1 MEKDL
6 YTYLT
11 EYSQDGRIPMH
22 MPGHKRRD
30 AVAPYMAVSA
40 LQDFT
45 EIDATDNL
53 HDAQGVLKDSMA
65 MATKLWGSLQSF
77 YLVGGSS
84 CGILAGIRALTKRG
98 DKILVSR
105 NAHKSVFHAIEL
117 CGLEPIF
124 VLPPQVPGFGIC
136 GSCTPKQVEYAFDEH
151 PDIRLAIITSP
162 TYEGVISDICGIAEI
177 VHQHNALL
185 LVDEAHGAHLGLH
198 PTFEKSAVQ
207 CGADLVVQSLHKTL
221 PTFTQTAILHV
232 CSSRVDMQRLK
243 HQLAVFQTSSP
254 SYPLML
260 SADGCVRQILEKKDF
275 FDAWLVGLAG
285 FSIWATQLSCL
296 QVLGHGNPLPKE
308 VFAFDETKLYVSTHG
323 CDLTGAELE
332 VKLSAYKIDLE
343 MACQNGILA
352 MTGAGDSIES
362 VGVFAEA
369 LLAIEQD
376 CRKVSKP
383 ETEQLGLPRHVLSS
397 EFVLEQDY
405 SLCAIQDSIGKVCAE
420 YVWAYPPGIP
430 LLIPGERI
438 EASIA
443 YALQQYEQYGIR
455 LHKSRSEEKSE
466 IAVIAS

>member
-11 EYSQDGRIPMH
+11 EYSQGSRIPMH

-30 AVAPYMAVSA
+30 CIAPYMSVSA

-45 EIDATDNL
+45 EISATDNL
-53 HDAQGVLKDSMA
+53 HDARGVLKDSMA
-65 MATKLWGSLQSF
+65 LASKLWGSLQSF

-136 GSCTPKQVEYAFDEH
+136 GSCTPQQVEYAFDEH

-162 TYEGVISDICGIAEI
+162 TYEGVISDICGIAEV
-177 VHQHNALL
+177 VHRYNALL
-185 LVDEAHGAHLGLH
+185 FVDEAHGAHLGLH
-198 PTFEKSAVQ
+198 PAFEKSAVQ

-221 PTFTQTAILHV
+221 PAFTQTAILHV
-232 CSSRVDMQRLK
+232 CSKCVDLQRLQ

-285 FSIWATQLSCL
+285 FSIWASQLGCL
-296 QVLGHGNPLPKE
+296 QVLGHGNPLPRE

-323 CDLTGAELE
+323 CNLTGPALE
-332 VKLSAYKIDLE
+332 AQLSEYNIDLE

-352 MTGAGDSIES
+352 MTGAGDTIES
-362 VGVFAEA
+362 VGAFAEA
-369 LLAIEQD
+369 LLAIEQT
-376 CRKVSKP
+376 CRAASKAEVKQP
-383 ETEQLGLPRHVLSS
+383 GLPRQVFSP
-397 EFVLEQDY
+397 EFVLEQEFL
-405 SLCAIQDSIGKVCAE
+405 LCDMQNSIGKVCAE

-438 EASIA
+438 EASLV
-443 YALQQYEQYGIR
+443 YALQQYKQYGIR
-455 LHKSRSEEKSE
+455 LHKSRSAEKSE